1 MKYVISSP
9 SRTGSTLLYQILN
22 SADILDVLHTHNCF
36 FSVPDPANTVVL
48 FSLRR
53 DLFRSIMSCLIG
65 KRTQVFHLYDNNTAL
80 PKIEPFEIECQD
92 SESEFQKQY
101 RWHKWYVQSHN
112 LDQPYHR
119 VETFYLEDFVN
130 NHDWVYQTLGLEQK
144 HPVVSTVENPY
155 RYQDLVTNH
164 EQCRAVFDQLETT
177 AVFVPILKPYDPT
190 LPN

>member
-22 SADILDVLHTHNCF
+22 SADITDVLHTHNCL
-36 FSVPDPANTVVL
+36 FSVDDPANTIVL

-65 KRTQVFHLYDNNTAL
+65 KRTQMFHLYDTDTDL
-80 PKIEPFEIECQD
+80 PYIEPFSIECLD

-101 RWHKWYVQSHN
+101 RWHKWYVDSHD
-112 LDQPYHR
+112 LSRPYRQTH
-119 VETFYLEDFVN
+119 TFYLEDFVN
-130 NHDWVYQTLGLEQK
+130 DYDRVYRTLGLEKK
-144 HPVVSTVENPY
+144 HDVVATIENTY
-155 RYQDLVTNH
+155 RYQDLVVNH

-177 AVFVPILKPYDPT
+177 AVFVPILKPYDPN

>member
-22 SADILDVLHTHNCF
+22 SADVLDVLHTHNCF
-36 FSVPDPANTVVL
+36 FSVEDPTNTIVL

-65 KRTQVFHLYDNNTAL
+65 KRTQVFQLYDADTEL
-80 PKIEPFEIECQD
+80 PDIEPFSIECLD
-92 SESEFQKQY
+92 LDSEFQQQY
-101 RWHKWYVQSHN
+101 RWHKWYVSSHDLN
-112 LDQPYHR
+112 RPYCQ
-119 VETFYLEDFVN
+119 VKTFYLEDFVN
-130 NHDWVYQTLGLEQK
+130 DYDVVYKALGLVQK
-144 HPVVSTVENPY
+144 HNVVATVENKY
-155 RYQDLVTNH
+155 RYQDLVVNH

-177 AVFVPILKPYDPT
+177 AVFVPILKPYDPK

>member
-22 SADILDVLHTHNCF
+22 SADILDVLHTHNCL
-36 FSVPDPANTVVL
+36 FSVEDPANTVLL

-65 KRTQVFHLYDNNTAL
+65 KRTQVFHLYDADTKL
-80 PKIEPFEIECQD
+80 PDIEPFSIECLD

-101 RWHKWYVQSHN
+101 RWHKWYVPSHN
-112 LDQPYHR
+112 LNRPYCQ

-130 NHDWVYQTLGLEQK
+130 DYSVVYKTLGLVQQ
-144 HPVVSTVENPY
+144 HTVVATQENKY
-155 RYQDLVTNH
+155 RYQDLVVNH

-177 AVFVPILKPYDPT
+177 AVFVPILKPYDPK